1 MIRKG
6 HWGVKEEAVQKETR
20 EAMMV
25 KRMMIVMVGC
35 CGVLRFMVVWLEI

>member
-25 KRMMIVMVGC
+25 KRMMIVKVDVV
-35 CGVLRFMVVWLEI
+35 VLFVSWLFG